1 MSVATFLQSAEIPVI
16 HEVDVVVVVGTAGAV
31 AAAEAAARAG
41 ASVFLAAR
49 RSYLGDDVA
58 EELHATLAR
67 WLVNHIKR
75 DDADYVESVRA
86 SMAPGARALA
96 EENKKTG
103 WFRRLFG
110 R

>member
-16 HEVDVVVVVGTAGAV
+16 HEVDVVVVGGTAGAV

-58 EELHATLAR
+58 GTLAL
-67 WLVNHIKR
+67 W
-75 DDADYVESVRA
+75 DAGGEDPQGRLSQA
-86 SMAPGARALA
+86 LFGARQGVVPYAHVL
-96 EENKKTG
+96 ETLDGKDTG
-103 WFRRLFG
+103 EAAG